1 MLLQPVFAVMAS
13 AAILTFLIQRKHFLM
28 TLLSL
33 EAITLISVGLIAAS
47 IGNTSELDITLFII
61 VSHLLPSK
69 QGLGSLYSCKHL
81 PEGRL
86 QELIDK
92 SLTSRKMVNFLGL
105 PLLVFITPFICLFP
119 SRAQQPRLGLLASQ
133 GLVPIRCVLVG
144 LSLIL

>member
-61 VSHLLPSK
+61 VISFAAVEARLGLSILVSISRKAGSELL
-69 QGLGSLYSCKHL
+69 
-81 PEGRL
+81 
-86 QELIDK
+86 K
-92 SLTSRKMVNFLGL
+92 SLTSRK
-105 PLLVFITPFICLFP
+105 C
-119 SRAQQPRLGLLASQ
+119 
-133 GLVPIRCVLVG
+133 
-144 LSLIL
+144 